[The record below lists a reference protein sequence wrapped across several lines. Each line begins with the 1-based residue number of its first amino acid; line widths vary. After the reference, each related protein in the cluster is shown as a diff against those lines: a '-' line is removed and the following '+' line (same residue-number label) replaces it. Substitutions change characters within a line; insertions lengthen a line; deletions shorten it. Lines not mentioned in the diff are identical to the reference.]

1 MTVITENVIRQDLRE
16 SNVRN
21 EKTANVQAKTKISNE
36 DVLTLP
42 EVKIQLTDIL
52 KETKLK
58 YSVDEQDNGFI
69 IKVMDKK
76 TDKIIK
82 EIPSHDIQVLR
93 KHFRTHMGVLFNEL
107 I

>member
-1 MTVITENVIRQDLRE
+1 MTTVTTNVIRENIRE
-16 SNVRN
+16 SKVINIQAP
-21 EKTANVQAKTKISNE
+21 KVQAEKKLNNE
-36 DVLTLP
+36 EILTLP
-42 EVKIQLTDIL
+42 EIKFHLDDIL
-52 KETKLK
+52 RQTKLK
-58 YSVDEQDNGFI
+58 YSVDVQENDFI

-93 KHFRTHMGVLFNEL
+93 KHFRAHMGVLFNEL